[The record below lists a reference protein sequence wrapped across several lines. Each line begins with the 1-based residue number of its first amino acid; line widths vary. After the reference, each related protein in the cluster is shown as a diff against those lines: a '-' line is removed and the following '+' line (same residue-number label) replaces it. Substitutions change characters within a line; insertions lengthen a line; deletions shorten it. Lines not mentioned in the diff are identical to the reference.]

1 MKKSVK
7 IIVLSI
13 FFIFLITSNIFAST
27 LSLDLST
34 SSKKIKKN
42 DEFEVT
48 VDWKE
53 GMQAID
59 FEVEYDDDK
68 LEFIGMD
75 LGEDFYNDDN
85 GKVRISWFSAE
96 NEDKKSVKL
105 KFKAIKNGKI
115 ELKTNVKG
123 GFADGNLKS
132 PEKYE
137 NGKLEV
143 TVGNNNVIII
153 VSVIAVVLIVFIFI
167 KNKSKKKKVKKERKK

>member
-7 IIVLSI
+7 IFILSI

-27 LSLDLST
+27 LNLDLST

-53 GMQAID
+53 GMQAVD
-59 FEVEYDDDK
+59 FNVEYDNDK

-75 LGEDFYNDDN
+75 LGDDFYNDED

-96 NEDKKSVKL
+96 NEDKTSVKL
-105 KFKAIKNGKI
+105 KFKALKNGKTEI
-115 ELKTNVKG
+115 KTNVRG
-123 GFADGNLKS
+123 GFADRNLKR
-132 PEKYE
+132 PDKYE
-137 NGKLEV
+137 NGKLEI
-143 TVGNNNVIII
+143 TVGSNNVIII
-153 VSVIAVVLIVFIFI
+153 VSVIAVLLIVFDFI
-167 KNKSKKKKVKKERKK
+167 KNKLNKKIKKERKK